1 MKNKLKRYNDFINE
15 SSFIQPK
22 LDDSNL
28 SNIDRDTLLD
38 LRTDFAESVL
48 SMADELSGSFSDMC
62 KKINANPEGDY
73 QEMQKELDN
82 LGWNFESIKNL
93 FSEQVNQTL
102 NQDFFE
108 WISSNHYLES
118 KNGHC
123 DVYLYFTAK
132 NLGLDQKRISL
143 GGGGWAEY
151 NDEEEIII
159 RYKYGYHQTPYGQLF
174 INDLGMMDE
183 YQRVA
188 LEYLQKDLKENWSDI
203 LIKISN
209 DRKIRDYISSYIN
222 MNKYSVVEEDRLI
235 IFCDDISKD
244 LNSKFGLTTTSED
257 VSSLFTRYLK
267 WVMTEIQIIDGDL
280 IIWNKFDIDA

>member
-15 SSFIQPK
+15 SSLIQPK
-22 LDDSNL
+22 LDASNL
-28 SNIDRDTLLD
+28 DNIDRYTLSD
-38 LRTDFAESVL
+38 LRDDFAESIL
-48 SMADELSGSFSDMC
+48 SMSDEFSGSFSDMC
-62 KKINANPEGDY
+62 KKMNANPEGDY
-73 QEMQKELDN
+73 QEMQKELDQI
-82 LGWNFESIKNL
+82 GWNFQSIQNL
-93 FSEQVNQTL
+93 FTEKANQIL
-102 NQDFFE
+102 NQDFFD
-108 WISSNHYLES
+108 WLDSHNQLES

-132 NLGLDQKRISL
+132 NLGLDYKRISL

-151 NDEEEIII
+151 NDEEEIVI

-203 LIKISN
+203 LIKISD
-209 DRKIRDYISSYIN
+209 DRKIRDYIISYIT
-222 MNKYSVVEEDRLI
+222 MDKYSVVEEDRLI
-235 IFCDDISKD
+235 IFCDDISKE
-244 LNSKFGLTTTSED
+244 LNSKFGLTTNSED
-257 VSSLFTRYLK
+257 ISSLFTRYLK
-267 WVMTEIQIIDGDL
+267 WIMSETEIIDGDL

>member
-15 SSFIQPK
+15 SSIIQPK
-22 LDDSNL
+22 LDTPDLINRDDL
-28 SNIDRDTLLD
+28 SD
-38 LRTDFAESVL
+38 LRIDFAESVL
-48 SMADELSGSFSDMC
+48 SMSDEFSGSYSDMC
-62 KKINANPEGDY
+62 KKMDANPEGDY
-73 QEMQKELDN
+73 QEMQKELDD

-93 FSEQVNQTL
+93 FSEKSNQTL
-102 NQDFFE
+102 SEDFFE
-108 WISSNHYLES
+108 WVSSNHQLEN

-132 NLGLDQKRISL
+132 NLGLDEKRIEL
-143 GGGGWAEY
+143 GGSGWASY
-151 NDEEEIII
+151 NDEEEIVI

-183 YQRVA
+183 YRRVA
-188 LEYLQKDLKENWSDI
+188 LEYLQKDLKENWLYI
-203 LIKISN
+203 LIKISD

-222 MNKYSVVEEDRLI
+222 MDKYSVVEEDRLI

-244 LNSKFGLTTTSED
+244 LNSKFGLTTTNED

-267 WVMTEIQIIDGDL
+267 WIMTDTQIIDGDL
-280 IIWNKFDIDA
+280 VIWNKFDIDV